1 MVSNQSFNLITPMKK
16 SLQLLQIAFFL
27 SFSSLFAQHT
37 DMINSNRPGLSMAAF
52 SVGKNVFQMESG
64 LYGIR
69 EDHNLSRYNSNGFG
83 VDLDL
88 RYGFLFEQLEIIGNV
103 KYQYDKYY
111 SPLVE
116 TTRSGFRT
124 TTLGAKYLVYDP
136 FKKGEDKPNLYSWKA
151 NHKFKWKQLI
161 PAVAV
166 YAGMNFGFA
175 NEDYAYPNEPSM
187 SPKIM
192 VIAQNHFG
200 TRWVMVTNIFYDKF
214 TTDYKSLGYILTLTR
229 GFNPK
234 WSGFIENQ
242 GIKGDYYAD
251 SIFRIG
257 AAYLLQNNLQ
267 VDASISKNF
276 KDTPDIL
283 YGGVGLSWRFDKKH
297 KPVKIEN
304 DEEGGKRVDKKKK
317 EKKEK
322 KRKDEVEGGE

>member
-1 MVSNQSFNLITPMKK
+1 MKK
-16 SLQLLQIAFFL
+16 FQNLLQFALVL
-27 SFSSLFAQHT
+27 SFSSLLAQHT

-52 SVGKNVFQMESG
+52 SVGKNVFQLESG

-69 EDHNLSRYNSNGFG
+69 EDHSLARYNSNGFG
-83 VDLDL
+83 VDLDV
-88 RYGFLFEQLEIIGNV
+88 RYGFLLEQLEVIGNF

-116 TTRSGFRT
+116 TSRSGFRST
-124 TTLGAKYLVYDP
+124 TFGAKYLIYDP

-151 NHKFKWKQLI
+151 NHKFKWKQFI

-166 YAGMNFGFA
+166 YAGMNLGFA
-175 NEDYAYPNEPSM
+175 NEDYAFSDEPSM

-192 VIAQNHFG
+192 IIAQNHFG

-214 TTDYKSLGYILTLTR
+214 TTDYKSLGYIITLTR
-229 GFNPK
+229 GFNQK

-242 GIKGDYYAD
+242 GIKGDYYSD

-257 AAYLLQNNLQ
+257 AAYLIQNNLQ

-283 YGGVGLSWRFDKKH
+283 YGGVGVSWRFDKKY
-297 KPVKIEN
+297 KPVKMER
-304 DEEGGKRVDKKKK
+304 EEDGGKRVDKKKK
-317 EKKEK
+317 DKKEK
-322 KRKDEVEGGE
+322 KKRVDEVEGGE

>member
-1 MVSNQSFNLITPMKK
+1 MKK
-16 SLQLLQIAFFL
+16 IQNLLQLSILL
-27 SFSSLFAQHT
+27 SISNLFAQHT

-52 SVGKNVFQMESG
+52 SVGKNVFQLESG

-83 VDLDL
+83 VDLDV
-88 RYGFLFEQLEIIGNV
+88 RYGFLLEQLEVIGNF

-116 TTRSGFRT
+116 TARSGFRST
-124 TTLGAKYLVYDP
+124 TFGAKYLIYDP

-151 NHKFKWKQLI
+151 NHRFKWKQFI
-161 PAVAV
+161 PAVGV

-175 NEDYAYPNEPSM
+175 NEDYAYPNEPGM
-187 SPKIM
+187 SPKVMI
-192 VIAQNHFG
+192 IAQNHFG
-200 TRWVMVTNIFYDKF
+200 SRWVMVTNIFYDKF

-229 GFNPK
+229 GFNQQ

-242 GIKGDYYAD
+242 GIKGDYYSD

-257 AAYLLQNNLQ
+257 AAYLIQNNLQ

-283 YGGVGLSWRFDKKH
+283 YGGVGVSWRFDKKYQ
-297 KPVKIEN
+297 PVKIEK
-304 DEEGGKRVDKKKK
+304 EEDGGKRVDKKKK
-317 EKKEK
+317 DKKEK
-322 KRKDEVEGGE
+322 KKRVDEVEGGE